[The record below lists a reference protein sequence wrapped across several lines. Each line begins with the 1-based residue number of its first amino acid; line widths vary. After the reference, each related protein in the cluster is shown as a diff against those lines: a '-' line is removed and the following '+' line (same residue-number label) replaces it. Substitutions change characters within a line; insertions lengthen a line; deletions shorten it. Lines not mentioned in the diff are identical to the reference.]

1 MGGERLMENKVAQ
14 TTWLV
19 VAVLVAIILLAVLLT
34 RGGQ

>member
-1 MGGERLMENKVAQ
+1 MQNKVAQ
-14 TTWLV
+14 TTWLA

>member
-1 MGGERLMENKVAQ
+1 MENKVAQ
-14 TTWLV
+14 TTWLA